1 MSLGKKLQEIYG
13 ERNIAVLMKF
23 TENGEGYIHDQAKIL
38 FLDMKKVETIKDRN
52 KKLRYQTQIKTNI
65 KLFLKDVFDNII
77 PPPNLVAFYTA
88 VELDILISK
97 FIGTEIAFEKEVQV
111 DDKLKG
117 DYKTMT
123 SQLREAVTF
132 ELPEKFEFSKEIIDS
147 WNSSTKYLGKMI
159 MRMYKYNEFMYSQD
173 VLVETL
179 EKANKT
185 FSKKHSLEFSN
196 SDFAGEKDV
205 CKEIYY
211 RFFIIQELV
220 EGYRK
225 ELKTLL
231 PDDFDKDLKYL
242 KTTITKLKKS
252 LELTKVEIENKVPV
266 QPKKESRFSKYV
278 GVNLKNWKNME
289 AR

>member
-1 MSLGKKLQEIYG
+1 MRRSKVSLGKKLQEIYG

-77 PPPNLVAFYTA
+77 PSPNLVAFYTA

-123 SQLREAVTF
+123 S
-132 ELPEKFEFSKEIIDS
+132 
-147 WNSSTKYLGKMI
+147 
-159 MRMYKYNEFMYSQD
+159 
-173 VLVETL
+173 
-179 EKANKT
+179 
-185 FSKKHSLEFSN
+185 
-196 SDFAGEKDV
+196 
-205 CKEIYY
+205 
-211 RFFIIQELV
+211 
-220 EGYRK
+220 
-225 ELKTLL
+225 
-231 PDDFDKDLKYL
+231 
-242 KTTITKLKKS
+242 
-252 LELTKVEIENKVPV
+252 
-266 QPKKESRFSKYV
+266 
-278 GVNLKNWKNME
+278 
-289 AR
+289 

>member
-1 MSLGKKLQEIYG
+1 MSLGKKLQQIYG
-13 ERNIAVLMKF
+13 ERNIGVLMRF
-23 TENGEGYIHDQAKIL
+23 TESGEGYIEEQAKTL

-52 KKLRYQTQIKTNI
+52 QKLRYQTQIKTNI
-65 KLFLKDVFDNII
+65 KLFLKEVFDNII
-77 PPPNLVAFYTA
+77 PSPNLVAFYTA
-88 VELDILISK
+88 VELDVLISK

-111 DDKLKG
+111 DSKLAN

-123 SQLREAVTF
+123 SQLRESVTL
-132 ELPEKFEFSKEIIDS
+132 ELPEKFEFSKEVIDS

-159 MRMYKYNEFMYSQD
+159 MRMFKYNEFMYNQD
-173 VLVETL
+173 HLVELL
-179 EKANKT
+179 ENT
-185 FSKKHSLEFSN
+185 NDVFSKKHSLEFSN

-220 EGYRK
+220 EGYREKLK
-225 ELKTLL
+225 ELL